1 MIAGD
6 PARSFWDG
14 CNPQHPHSSRG
25 GGKGAADDLLAAAA
39 NTRIDPLIAMI
50 TQDDPV
56 SILEKPAENIHLSGG
71 RMLHSIGWTGAATW
85 ATQLITWAYM
95 IVLARMLTPAD
106 FGLVGMANLLLE
118 ILTVA
123 SEFGVGV
130 AIVMLPDLTE
140 NQMSQLNTVA
150 LISGGLLFIVSCA
163 AAYPLGYF
171 FKTSALPAVIIVLSI
186 GLLILS
192 FKIVPCALLQREFRF
207 KLLAQIQAA
216 QVMIYAV
223 GAIVSVF
230 WGAGYWSLVIANLAG
245 VCVATLLTLRFRRHS
260 FARPRF
266 SSLRQSLVF
275 STHVFSARLAW
286 YWNTT
291 ADSVVTGRMLGKAAL
306 GSYGIAWSLANQ
318 PLQKFADLVTR
329 VVPSYF
335 SRVHDNPAALRDYV
349 LTITQVLS
357 LLTLPATLGLALVAD
372 DFVALAFGPKWMAAV
387 TPLRLLAIYAAARSI
402 TSFFYPLLNVKGQS
416 KFLMW
421 NQVLACTY
429 FTIAFWI
436 GSRWGVGGI
445 ALMWPILYPLMIV
458 PVYVKLFKQI
468 NLSLREYLHVLRPA
482 LTGTI
487 AMIAFVLIV
496 RNILPTHVLYLRLA
510 AEIAT
515 GVVSY
520 CLVVLALYFKQ
531 LCRLYTLIQPAQKLA
546 LATQ

>member
-1 MIAGD
+1 
-6 PARSFWDG
+6 
-14 CNPQHPHSSRG
+14 
-25 GGKGAADDLLAAAA
+25 
-39 NTRIDPLIAMI
+39 MI
-50 TQDDPV
+50 TQDSPDSALERPV
-56 SILEKPAENIHLSGG
+56 EAIPLRGS

-130 AIVMLPDLTE
+130 AIIMLPDLTE
-140 NQMSQLNTVA
+140 DQMSQLNTVA
-150 LISGGLLFIVSCA
+150 LISGALLFIVSCA

-171 FKTSALPAVIIVLSI
+171 FKTSALPAVVIVMSI

-192 FKIVPCALLQREFRF
+192 FKIVPSALLQREFKF

-216 QVMIYAV
+216 QVMSYAL

-230 WGAGYWSLVIANLAG
+230 LGAGYWSLVIANLAG
-245 VCVATLLTLRFRRHS
+245 VSVATLLTLRFRQHS

-266 SSLRQSLVF
+266 SSLRKSLVF
-275 STHVFSARLAW
+275 STHVFGARVAW

-306 GSYGIAWSLANQ
+306 GSYSIAWSLANQ
-318 PLQKFADLVTR
+318 PLQKFTDLVTR

-335 SRVHDNPAALRDYV
+335 SKVHNNSAALRDYV
-349 LTITQVLS
+349 LTITQALS

-387 TPLRLLAIYAAARSI
+387 TPLRMLAIYAAARSI
-402 TSFFYPLLNVKGQS
+402 TSFFNPLLNVRGQS

-421 NQVLACTY
+421 NQVLACAY
-429 FTIAFWI
+429 FTIAFWF
-436 GSRWGVGGI
+436 GSRWGLGGI
-445 ALMWPILYPLMIV
+445 ALMWPMLYPLMIV
-458 PVYVKLFKQI
+458 PVYLKLFKQI
-468 NLSLREYLHVLRPA
+468 NLSLRSYLNVLRPA

-487 AMIAFVLIV
+487 AMIASVLLL
-496 RNILPTHVLYLRLA
+496 RNILPTHVVYLRLA
-510 AEIAT
+510 AEVAT
-515 GVVSY
+515 GAVSY
-520 CLVVLALYFKQ
+520 CLVVVGLHFKQ
-531 LCRLYTLIQPAQKLA
+531 LCRVYTLIQPARKLA
-546 LATQ
+546 MAAD